1 MYQAGSN
8 QTSRSPK
15 LLSGILMIL
24 IGSSS
29 YGMLS
34 TFVKLAY
41 KHGHTTAEVTVAQFG
56 WGVLILTLL
65 AMFFSKNAPKP
76 SKSEYI
82 QLVAAGTTL
91 GFTSVLYYLSVQ
103 YIAASVAVVLLMQ
116 SIWLGV
122 LFESIIKKTWPSLD
136 KIIAVVLVLFGT
148 VLATNA
154 LDASAGHLDIRGFF
168 FGMLAA
174 ISFSGTMAATGSIA
188 SHLPPIKRSQ
198 IMLYGGALVVLI
210 FAIVTQIAPYYWG
223 VKILSPEFTS
233 SKSFDFSIFL
243 TYGLFVAIFG
253 TVLPPIMLNK
263 GFPITGVG
271 LGSIIS
277 SIELPFAMM
286 IAFILLGEHIGPA
299 QLVGVAIIIISVFI
313 LNYRMVLNE
322 TQA

>member
-1 MYQAGSN
+1 MYQTGSS
-8 QTSRSPK
+8 QIKRSPK

-41 KHGHTTAEVTVAQFG
+41 KHNYTTAEVTVAQFV
-56 WGVLILTLL
+56 WGALILSLL
-65 AMFFSKNAPKP
+65 AMFMSKDGPKP
-76 SKSEYI
+76 TTSENI
-82 QLVAAGTTL
+82 KLLAAGTTL

-103 YIAASVAVVLLMQ
+103 YIAASIAVVLLMQ

-122 LFESIIKKTWPSLD
+122 LFESVNKKTWPSLD

-154 LDASAGHLDIRGFF
+154 LDSSQGSLDIRGIL

-174 ISFSGTMAATGSIA
+174 VSFSGTMAATGSIA

-198 IMLYGGALVVLI
+198 IMLYGGALVVLL
-210 FAIVTQIAPYYWG
+210 FAIATQIGPYYWG
-223 VKILSPEFTS
+223 FEILNLEFTHN
-233 SKSFDFSIFL
+233 KSFDFYIFIS
-243 TYGLFVAIFG
+243 YGLFVAIFG

-277 SIELPFAMM
+277 SIELPFAML
-286 IAFILLGEHIGPA
+286 IAFALLGEHIGLI
-299 QLVGVAIIIISVFI
+299 QLVGVAIIITSVFI
-313 LNYRMVLNE
+313 LNYRMILKE
-322 TQA
+322 K